1 MISACETEVA
11 IDHASVNW
19 SRVVAA
25 QYCVEQTL
33 RYEYDAPIRDLR
45 HRLIV
50 APRRRHLDQQRL
62 GNHLWSSASGP
73 LDLAVDAFGNDVA
86 SVWVARV
93 EREITFGLEST
104 ILRDRRLGGEE
115 LCSRGEAPDPRWLA
129 GGRLT
134 RADDALL
141 DAAATLRDEHPD
153 PRTCA
158 HAIVRFVHRHMTYTK
173 KVTDVF
179 TTAST
184 AFAMRRGVCQDFA
197 HIAIAIARACGIGAR
212 YASGHLLGEGATH
225 AWVEFLIDGD
235 GGPLVLSL
243 DPTHCGETDFRYIVV
258 AIGRDYDD
266 VPPTS
271 GVFTGDGH
279 GTLHGRQR
287 VSLTDVTYAA

>member
-1 MISACETEVA
+1 M
-11 IDHASVNW
+11 DW

-25 QYCVEQTL
+25 TYRVEQTL
-33 RYEYDAPIRDLR
+33 RYEYDQPIRDLR

-86 SVWVARV
+86 SVWVPRV
-93 EREITFGLEST
+93 EREITFALEST
-104 ILRDRRLGGEE
+104 IVRDRRFAD
-115 LCSRGEAPDPRWLA
+115 EAAVADARDPRWLA

-141 DAAATLRDEHPD
+141 DAAATLRDDHPD

-197 HIAIAIARACGIGAR
+197 HIAIALARACGIGAR
-212 YASGHLLGEGATH
+212 YASGHLLGEGSTH
-225 AWVEFLIDGD
+225 AWVEFLIGGD

-243 DPTHCGETDFRYIVV
+243 DPTYCSETDFRYIVV

-271 GVFTGDGH
+271 GVFTGNGH
-279 GTLHGRQR
+279 GTLHGHQR
-287 VSLTDVTYAA
+287 VSLTDVTCAA

>member
-1 MISACETEVA
+1 MTACETEVA

-19 SRVVAA
+19 GGVVAA
-25 QYCVEQTL
+25 RYSVEQTL
-33 RYEYDAPIRDLR
+33 RYEYDQPIMDLR
-45 HRLIV
+45 HRLVV
-50 APRRRHLDQQRL
+50 APRRRHLDQQRV
-62 GNHLWSSASGP
+62 GNHLWSSVGGP
-73 LDLAVDAFGNDVA
+73 LALDADDFGNDVA

-104 ILRDRRLGGEE
+104 ILRDKRLR
-115 LCSRGEAPDPRWLA
+115 LDPALADPRDPRWLE

-134 RADDALL
+134 RADEALL
-141 DAAATLRDEHPD
+141 DAAADLRAAHPD

-158 HAIVRFVHRHMTYTK
+158 YAIMRFVHRSMTYTK
-173 KVTDVF
+173 QVTDVF

-184 AFAMRRGVCQDFA
+184 AFRMQRGVCQDFA
-197 HIAIAIARACGIGAR
+197 HIAIALARACGIGAR

-243 DPTHCGETDFRYIVV
+243 DPTYCSETDFRYIVI

-266 VPPTS
+266 VAPTS
-271 GVFTGDGH
+271 GVFTGNGH
-279 GTLHGRQR
+279 GKLHGRQHVR
-287 VSLTDVTYAA
+287 LTDVTYAA

>member
-1 MISACETEVA
+1 MNSACETEVA

-19 SRVVAA
+19 SQVVAA
-25 QYCVEQTL
+25 RYCIEQTL
-33 RYEYDAPIRDLR
+33 RYEYDQPIRDLR

-50 APRRRHLDQQRL
+50 APRRLHLDQARVD
-62 GNHLWSSASGP
+62 NRLWSSASGP
-73 LDLAVDAFGNDVA
+73 LELAADAFGNDVA

-104 ILRDRRLGGEE
+104 IVRDRRVTGNAPA
-115 LCSRGEAPDPRWLA
+115 REAGDPRWLA

-141 DAAATLRDEHPD
+141 DAARTLRAQHPD

-158 HAIVRFVHRHMTYTK
+158 YAIMRFVHRHMTYTK
-173 KVTDVF
+173 NVTDVF

-184 AFAMRRGVCQDFA
+184 AFRMGRGVCQDFA
-197 HIAIAIARACGIGAR
+197 HIAIALGRACGIGAR

-235 GGPLVLSL
+235 GGPLLLSL
-243 DPTHCGETDFRYIVV
+243 DPTYCSETDFRYVVV

-271 GVFTGDGH
+271 GVFTGNGR

-287 VSLTDVTYAA
+287 VRLTDVTYAA

>member
-1 MISACETEVA
+1 VSARETEVA

-19 SRVVAA
+19 SQVVAA
-25 QYCVEQTL
+25 RYSVEQTL
-33 RYEYDAPIRDLR
+33 RYEYDQPIVDLR

-50 APRRRHLDQQRL
+50 APRRRHLDQQRVD
-62 GNHLWSSASGP
+62 NHLWSSASGP
-73 LDLAVDAFGNDVA
+73 LTLAADAFGNDVA

-104 ILRDRRLGGEE
+104 ILRDKRL
-115 LCSRGEAPDPRWLA
+115 RGDGAPADPHDPRWLA

-141 DAAATLRDEHPD
+141 DAAATLRRMHPD

-158 HAIVRFVHRHMTYTK
+158 YAIMRFVHRHMTYTK
-173 KVTDVF
+173 GVTDVF

-184 AFAMRRGVCQDFA
+184 SFRMQRGVCQDFA
-197 HIAIAIARACGIGAR
+197 HIAIALARACGIGAR

-243 DPTHCGETDFRYIVV
+243 DPTYCSETDFRYIVI

-271 GVFTGDGH
+271 GVFSGNGR
-279 GTLHGRQR
+279 GKLHGRQHVR
-287 VSLTDVTYAA
+287 LTDITYAA